1 MKLGRCLNRLFTE
14 AIFEEK
20 KMRKVLLIVILFFV
34 VMFVR
39 GEKTVEFPDI
49 SRPDFIV
56 AHNGKLVIME
66 KPHIYIY
73 SLKDFKL
80 LKKFGRQGEG
90 PGEFQVEQYGA
101 PMSISFP
108 GNEMMVSSEN
118 KASYFSMD
126 GQFLRQKKTP
136 QGTVMYQVGDQF
148 LGVGP
153 TFDEAGKQLVSF
165 RIMDGEFKLIKK
177 VFETSISVNIGTQ
190 DMVLPYG
197 AFTHNPVYKDKIILV
212 TGDQEFQIEIFDH
225 KGNFIRK
232 IRKEPKKIRIP
243 EAFKQKAL
251 QWFQTDPRFK
261 PFYDS
266 VLKNKIKFRSH
277 FPAIRDINLG
287 DDRIHVITYNRKD
300 DLWECIILNF
310 KGEELNRLFIPMAEY
325 IPFSYYALLYS
336 VENGKLYSLVE
347 DPDEE
352 VWTLHILNTKK

>member
-1 MKLGRCLNRLFTE
+1 
-14 AIFEEK
+14 
-20 KMRKVLLIVILFFV
+20 MRKVILIVLLFFV
-34 VMFVR
+34 VMFMR
-39 GEKTVEFPDI
+39 GEKAVEIPDI
-49 SRPDFIV
+49 SKPDFMV

-66 KPHIYIY
+66 KPYIYIY

-90 PGEFQVEQYGA
+90 PGEFKVEQFGA

-136 QGTVMYQVGDQF
+136 QGTVMYQVGEGY
-148 LGVGP
+148 LGIGP
-153 TFDEAGKQLVSF
+153 TFDEAGKQLISF
-165 RIMDGEFKLIKK
+165 RLLDGEFKFVKK
-177 VFETSISVNIGTQ
+177 VFETSISVNLDSQ

-197 AFTHNPVYKDKIILV
+197 AFTHNPVYKDMIILV
-212 TGDQEFQIEIFDH
+212 TDDLDFQIEIFDH
-225 KGNFIRK
+225 KGDSKRQIKKNL
-232 IRKEPKKIRIP
+232 KEIKIP
-243 EAFKQKAL
+243 EEFKRKAHE
-251 QWFQTDPRFK
+251 WFQTDPRFK

-266 VLKNKIKFRSH
+266 VIKNRIKFKSH
-277 FPAIRDINLG
+277 FPSIRDINIA
-287 DDRIHVITYNRKD
+287 DDAIHVITYKRQG
-300 DLWECIILNF
+300 DLWECIVLDFN
-310 KGEELNRLFIPMAEY
+310 GTELNRLFIPMADY

-352 VWTLHILNTKK
+352 IWKIHVLSTKK